1 MSVAFLVDGQTEQ
14 RFIQLVCSG
23 NPVQRLN
30 LNGSSVSAEAIAK
43 RAATQIRLWRGRH
56 YPIVILVDLEDR
68 SCDSSQLKAGIE
80 QALSVEGICD
90 RVLVGVANRMIENWV
105 LADCGPK
112 SLSAVDGLHG
122 CNELKRLFPS
132 YDKAA
137 DGPEM
142 LRRARASVIRQ
153 RSPSFSDFQDTLS
166 EIRCHWL
173 AR

>member
-14 RFIQLVCSG
+14 RFVQLVCHG

-30 LNGSSVSAEAIAK
+30 LNGSTVSAEAIAK
-43 RAATQIRLWRGRH
+43 RAATQIRLWRGRY
-56 YPIVILVDLEDR
+56 YPVVILVDLEDR
-68 SCDSSQLKAGIE
+68 TCGHLALKVAIE
-80 QALSVEGICD
+80 QALAAEGISE
-90 RVLVGVANRMIENWV
+90 RVLVGVANRMIENWM

-112 SLSAVDGLHG
+112 SLRVVDGLHG
-122 CNELKRLFPS
+122 CNELRRLFPE

-142 LRRARASVIRQ
+142 LKRARASVIRQ
-153 RSPSFSDFQDTLS
+153 RSPSFSDFHDVVA
-166 EIRCHWL
+166 EIGCHWL